1 MAVSSLDSGTVKD
14 EEDEQQTE
22 AAFKGRAV
30 VLDCFR

>member
-14 EEDEQQTE
+14 EEDQQQTE

-30 VLDCFR
+30 VRDCFR